1 MAKEFR
7 QRTPSEF
14 LQIFKRSK
22 WHILLPTLA
31 LGIATAFVVTKLPNM
46 YQSTTTLTV
55 RPPTISP
62 DVVKSLSEEDLSQQL
77 QSMNQEVLSR
87 TNLEPMITKYRL
99 FESERNS
106 GLAPE
111 LIVEKMRKNIT
122 IEPDRSED
130 RKVTGFRITYTDRT
144 PESAKDVA
152 GELASKYVNAQSQ
165 RQTQGAENTK
175 EFIENSLNEA
185 RMNMEAI
192 MQERN
197 QVMSQN
203 IQTLPDLSPNI
214 VAQLESAGQR
224 GQTLSKEKET
234 LIIEKGRL
242 NETINSNN
250 RQIRLIEDFNEKE
263 SKEIARN
270 ASQLEDSPGYIAF
283 NQDKNKAE
291 AELDTLIKVYRYTE
305 KHPEVIAKRNELKRI
320 DDGIEKLKAEI
331 SKRVENATKSSET
344 KGEFQKKGLENDNAR
359 LKSQIEQIDL
369 QIQSKDREMSENQA
383 LVATY
388 QAKFDTM
395 PSVKLVL
402 DEINSRYQ
410 NAKSLYEER
419 QKQLDAAGQQV
430 KREATAQGETIRVVD
445 AANLPSAPLNA
456 SKRPMLIMG
465 GAGLGLALGLFLAGI
480 FEIPRLFK
488 IQNIEDAKYYT
499 GLPVLASVPPL
510 LTRQELSWQ
519 KRSYWLKLMAGIIA
533 AFGSIPLIIILL
545 QKTRI
550 LERFA
555 S

>member
-14 LQIFKRSK
+14 LQILKRSK

-31 LGIATAFVVTKLPNM
+31 VGIAVAYVVMKLPNM
-46 YQSTTTLTV
+46 YQSTTTLAV

-62 DVVKSLSEEDLSQQL
+62 DVVKSLTEEDLSQQL
-77 QSMNQEVLSR
+77 QSMSTEILSR
-87 TNLEPMITKYRL
+87 SNLEPMINKYRL
-99 FESERNS
+99 YESERS
-106 GLAPE
+106 AGLAPE
-111 LIVEKMRKNIT
+111 LVVEKMRNNIKV
-122 IEPDRSED
+122 EPDRAED
-130 RKVTGFRITYTDRT
+130 RKVTGFRLTYTDRT
-144 PESAKDVA
+144 PESARDVA
-152 GELASKYVNAQSQ
+152 AELASKYVNAQAQ
-165 RQTQGAENTK
+165 RSVTGTEKTK

-185 RMNMEAI
+185 RVNMEAI

-197 QVMSQN
+197 RVMSQN
-203 IQTLPDLSPNI
+203 IQTLPDLSPNLQ
-214 VAQLESAGQR
+214 AQLESAGHR

-250 RQIRLIEDFNEKE
+250 RNIRLIEDFNERD

-270 ASQLEDSPGYIAF
+270 AAQLDDTPAYA
-283 NQDKNKAE
+283 QLKQKRAE
-291 AELDTLIKVYRYTE
+291 INAQLDNLLKEYKE
-305 KHPEVIAKRNELKRI
+305 KHPDVMAKKNELKRI
-320 DDGIEKLKAEI
+320 NEEIEELEKNVK
-331 SKRVENATKSSET
+331 KRVESATKSSET
-344 KGEFQKKGLENDNAR
+344 RADFQKKGLENDNAR
-359 LKSQIEQIDL
+359 IKSQIEQIDL
-369 QIQSKDREMSENQA
+369 QIQAKDRELSENAA
-383 LVATY
+383 LISSY
-388 QAKFDTM
+388 QAKFDTI

-402 DEINSRYQ
+402 DDINSRYQ

-445 AANLPSAPLNA
+445 VANLPSAPLNA
-456 SKRPMLIMG
+456 SKRPMLIMM
-465 GAGLGLALGLFLAGI
+465 GAGFGFALGLFLAGI

-510 LTRQELSWQ
+510 LTRQEISWQ
-519 KRSYWLKLMAGIIA
+519 KRSYWLKLIAGIIT

-550 LERFA
+550 LERFV